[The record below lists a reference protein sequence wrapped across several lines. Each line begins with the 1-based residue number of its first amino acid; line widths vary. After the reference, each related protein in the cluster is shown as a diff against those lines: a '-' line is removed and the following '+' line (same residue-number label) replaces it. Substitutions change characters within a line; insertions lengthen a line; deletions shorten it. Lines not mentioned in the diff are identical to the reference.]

1 MNSRRPRYAGNL
13 KRLLVVIGLVVIGA
27 IGCGNDSTGP
37 DLNPSF
43 MVGDW
48 LADSVVVTAVA
59 DPAVVV
65 DLTALGLVFTLSVQP
80 SGRYTSISSGF
91 GLPGSEIGDL
101 TVDGIHVVFMPRSPP
116 GEDSRAV
123 WELVGDSV
131 ILESESEFDF
141 DLDGTTEA
149 ATLRRVLIPK

>member
-1 MNSRRPRYAGNL
+1 MNSKRPRYAGNL
-13 KRLLVVIGLVVIGA
+13 RRLLVVIGLVVIGA

-37 DLNPSF
+37 DLRPSF

-59 DPAVVV
+59 DPAVLV
-65 DLTALGLVFTLSVQP
+65 DLTALGLVFTLSVEP

-91 GLPGSEIGDL
+91 GLPGSVVGSL

-116 GEDSRAV
+116 GEDLLAV
-123 WELVGDSV
+123 WELVGESV

>member
-1 MNSRRPRYAGNL
+1 MNTKRPRYAGNRR
-13 KRLLVVIGLVVIGA
+13 RLPVVIALLVIGA
-27 IGCGNDSTGP
+27 VGCGDDSTGP
-37 DLNPSF
+37 DLDPDF

-59 DPAVVV
+59 DPTVSV

-80 SGRYTSISSGF
+80 SGRYTSITSGF
-91 GLPGSEIGDL
+91 GFPGSEVGDL

-116 GEDSRAV
+116 GEDSREV

-131 ILESESEFDF
+131 ILESEFEFDF
-141 DLDGTTEA
+141 DGTAEA

>member
-1 MNSRRPRYAGNL
+1 MNSKRPRYAGN
-13 KRLLVVIGLVVIGA
+13 RHRPLVVIGLVISGA
-27 IGCGNDSTGP
+27 VGCGNDSTGP
-37 DLNPSF
+37 DLRPSF

-91 GLPGSEIGDL
+91 GLLGSEIGDL

-116 GEDSRAV
+116 GEDLLAV

-141 DLDGTTEA
+141 NLDGTTEA

>member
-1 MNSRRPRYAGNL
+1 MNAKRPRYAENRR
-13 KRLLVVIGLVVIGA
+13 RLLVGGGLVVIGA
-27 IGCGNDSTGP
+27 VGCGNDSTGP

-48 LADSVVVTAVA
+48 LADSVVVTSEA

-65 DLTALGLVFTLSVQP
+65 NLTALGLVFTLLVEP
-80 SGRYTSISSGF
+80 SGRYTSITSGF
-91 GLPGSEIGDL
+91 GFPGSEIGDL

-116 GEDSRAV
+116 GEDLLAV

-131 ILESESEFDF
+131 ILESETEFDF
-141 DLDGTTEA
+141 DLDGTNEA
-149 ATLRRVLIPK
+149 ATLRQVLIPK